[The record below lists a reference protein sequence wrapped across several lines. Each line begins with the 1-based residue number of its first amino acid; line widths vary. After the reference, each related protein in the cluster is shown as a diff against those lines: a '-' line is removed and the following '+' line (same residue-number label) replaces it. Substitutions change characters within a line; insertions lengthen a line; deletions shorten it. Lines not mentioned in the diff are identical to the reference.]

1 MTRAPSRLALWPL
14 LLALGGG
21 LGWAVLSLPPVA
33 RGLGDDVHRHLEVSG
48 VESPVT
54 AVLLNFRSYD
64 TLLEIAVL
72 ALAAVAI
79 WSVATMPRR
88 RRGVAG
94 PVLVSF
100 VQVLVPF
107 MVLLAGYLLW
117 SGSHAEGGAF
127 QAGVVLA
134 AAALLVILAGAPLPE
149 GAGGWPLR
157 AGLTLGLLVFLAVGA
172 LVAATG
178 RHFLEFP
185 PAWAGGLILLI
196 EAAAALSIG
205 CSLALAF
212 RGGRP
217 RSAEPGS

>member
-1 MTRAPSRLALWPL
+1 MSRAPSRAVLWL
-14 LLALGGG
+14 LLLTLGGG

-33 RGLGDDVHRHLEVSG
+33 QGLGEQVRQHLQVSG

-54 AVLLNFRSYD
+54 AVLLNFRGYD

-72 ALAAVAI
+72 ALATVAI

-88 RRGVAG
+88 RRGLAG
-94 PVLVSF
+94 PVLVFF

-134 AAALLVILAGAPLPE
+134 AAALLVILAGAPLPA

-157 AGLTLGLLVFLAVGA
+157 VGLMLGLLVFLGVGV
-172 LVAATG
+172 LVTTTG
-178 RHFLEFP
+178 RNFLELP
-185 PAWAGGLILLI
+185 PAWAGGLILMI
-196 EAAAALSIG
+196 EAAAAISIG
-205 CSLALAF
+205 ASLALAF

-217 RSAEPGS
+217 RNARAGS